1 MLTNGSEM
9 TRAARTSAVGR
20 FQDLVFELVLRELRI
35 RYQRSVLGIGWSL
48 LNPLLQLLV
57 FSFVFRWIVP
67 VNVANFPVFLFI
79 GILVWN
85 WFQACIQFGS
95 SVITDNPSLIRQPG
109 FPTMILPV
117 VTVASQLVNFLLSL
131 PILFGVLLWSGV
143 PLTPWVLFL
152 PVIIALQFLVIL
164 AILYLTAAVHVS
176 FRDTQYLLGIALL
189 LGFYLSP
196 VFYDARA
203 VPQAFAAV
211 YRLNP
216 LVSLLDAY
224 RAVLLRGEAP
234 DLRLLA
240 MVGVVA
246 SALLAASYRFF
257 ARASH
262 HFVEEL

>member
-1 MLTNGSEM
+1 M
-9 TRAARTSAVGR
+9 TRAASASSLGHFR
-20 FQDLVFELVLRELRI
+20 DLVFELVVRELRI

-57 FSFVFRWIVP
+57 FFFVFRWIVP

-117 VTVASQLVNFLLSL
+117 VTVAAQLVNFLLSL
-131 PILFGVLLWSGV
+131 PILFGVLLLSDV
-143 PLTPWVLFL
+143 PLTAWVLFL
-152 PVIIALQFLVIL
+152 PIVIALQFVVTL

-189 LGFYLSP
+189 LGFYLTP

-203 VPQAFAAV
+203 VPEAFATA

-216 LVSLLDAY
+216 LVSLLEAY

-240 MVGVVA
+240 IVGLVS
-246 SALLAASYRFF
+246 SALLTASYRFF
-257 ARASH
+257 HRASH